1 MPKLALPQF
10 IETLTGQYPKLKNY
24 DETRLFS
31 VIMQA
36 GVVFE
41 FEFDGDGNTVVS
53 YEEPGADAKKK
64 LAEL

>member
-10 IETLTGQYPKLKNY
+10 IESLTGQFPKLKNY

-41 FEFDGDGNTVVS
+41 FEFDGDGNTVVN
-53 YEEPGADAKKK
+53 YEEPAAEAKKK
-64 LAEL
+64 LSEL